1 MLRIFIIGCTCFSL
15 LGCVGIHQVDRLP
28 EEVKFRYVQTTVDL
42 NGVFRNEGV
51 SQSKEWRP
59 LLSDV
64 FFSGIK
70 FGEPPEEIRIGSPAS
85 SVLRCEAM
93 SQGKVLAMA
102 DLELGKDFLLAD
114 GGVQLDRKLVDAMLD
129 VTGVG
134 VGVTSSVIRLSELGD
149 AVLTNKV
156 RAVGLM
162 LFIWP
167 MTVIQAQDAIF
178 QRVKGGEPVATD
190 PHHGDK

>member
-1 MLRIFIIGCTCFSL
+1 
-15 LGCVGIHQVDRLP
+15 VDRLP

-134 VGVTSSVIRLSELGD
+134 VGVTSLVIRLSELGD